1 MSPFEVAQ
9 IYSTLAGGGYY
20 TPLHAIRDVLTSDG
34 KPLQHYPFAIR
45 KVFDA
50 GPVYLITWAMEN
62 VLRVGTGRWAR
73 TILPPGTVLAGKTGT
88 TNQFRDSWFAGFG
101 ARHLA
106 VVWVG
111 RDDDGKT
118 HLQGATGALRIWAPL
133 MRDLHA
139 RSLNTAP
146 PPDIVTEKI
155 DPQNDLRADRG
166 CTNTVTLPFI
176 KGYAPRQYASCA
188 NAAQSLPERWFQDLF
203 K

>member
-1 MSPFEVAQ
+1 MSPFQVAQ

-20 TPLHAIRDVLTSDG
+20 TPLRAIRDVLNSNG
-34 KPLQHYPFAIR
+34 KPLKHYPFQIR
-45 KVFDA
+45 KVFNA

-62 VLRVGTGRWAR
+62 VLQVGTGRWAK
-73 TILPPGTVLAGKTGT
+73 TVLPPGTILAGKTGT

-111 RDDDGKT
+111 RDNDGRT

-139 RSLNTAP
+139 QSLNPAP

-155 DPQNDLRADRG
+155 DPKNDLRADRG
-166 CTNTVTLPFI
+166 CANAVTLPFI
-176 KGYAPRQYASCA
+176 KGYAPSQYAPCA
-188 NAAQSLPERWFQDLF
+188 NAAQSLPERWFRDLF
-203 K
+203 R